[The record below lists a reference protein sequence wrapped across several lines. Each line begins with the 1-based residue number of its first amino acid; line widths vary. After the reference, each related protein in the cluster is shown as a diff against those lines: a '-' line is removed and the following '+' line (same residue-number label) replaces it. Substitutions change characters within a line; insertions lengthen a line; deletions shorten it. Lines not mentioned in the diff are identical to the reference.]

1 MQKTLKKS
9 SHEKIKFKLQ
19 NLEPLNINVMS
30 FIYHF
35 KENFKVSLNM
45 KLYFVFGSPLNPYS
59 GVYRGIY
66 KNYKTPVTNT

>member
-19 NLEPLNINVMS
+19 ILRPLNTNVTS

-35 KENFKVSLNM
+35 KVNFNFFFWV
-45 KLYFVFGSPLNPYS
+45 
-59 GVYRGIY
+59 
-66 KNYKTPVTNT
+66 TP